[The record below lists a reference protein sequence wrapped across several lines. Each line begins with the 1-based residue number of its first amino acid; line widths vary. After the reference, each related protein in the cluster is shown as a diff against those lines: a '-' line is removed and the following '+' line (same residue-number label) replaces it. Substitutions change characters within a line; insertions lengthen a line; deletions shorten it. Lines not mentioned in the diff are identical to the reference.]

1 MIQDS
6 RFLTREEF
14 GGRVARTDVT
24 VTLSSPTPGAAF
36 TASAI
41 VIDNG
46 SNAPTTVTPQ

>member
-14 GGRVARTDVT
+14 GGESRTDVT

-46 SNAPTTVTPQ
+46 SNAPTSVLPQ